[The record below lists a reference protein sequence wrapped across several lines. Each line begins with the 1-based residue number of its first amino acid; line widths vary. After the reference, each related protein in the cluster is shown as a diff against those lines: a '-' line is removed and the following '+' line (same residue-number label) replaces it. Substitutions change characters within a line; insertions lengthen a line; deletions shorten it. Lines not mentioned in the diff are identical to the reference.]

1 MAEARLRSSDP
12 SCRLTSA
19 DARLM
24 TPSACT
30 ISIGIR
36 SVPMRKLWSDR
47 SVCAPQSRSAGIS
60 RGPKAS
66 LSVRVPA
73 DLPRALAM
81 WSIRDHQNHPSRR
94 DTKPTAP
101 ETKMLIASQKRAGLL
116 FAKAIKSYH
125 FSAATAGR
133 FFRLFALGDRS
144 RRTCWFFFFRLTRTD
159 WYGWTCRR
167 PLFFAVRDG
176 RLLHIRRRRAFV
188 SLRDFFELQTKLN
201 GRVEKPVD

>member
-30 ISIGIR
+30 ISMGIR
-36 SVPMRKLWSDR
+36 SVPIRKLWSDR

-81 WSIRDHQNHPSRR
+81 WSIRDHQNHPSRH

-101 ETKMLIASQKRAGLL
+101 ETKMLIASQEEGRSTFCESDQVVPLLRRHRWSVFPAFRAWRPEQTHVLVFL
-116 FAKAIKSYH
+116 FPAHSH
-125 FSAATAGR
+125 RLVRVDLPTTA
-133 FFRLFALGDRS
+133 FFCCS
-144 RRTCWFFFFRLTRTD
+144 
-159 WYGWTCRR
+159 GWTA
-167 PLFFAVRDG
+167 PAHSQASGVR
-176 RLLHIRRRRAFV
+176 L
-188 SLRDFFELQTKLN
+188 
-201 GRVEKPVD
+201 PP